1 MSTQPLSWSIPLRR
15 RFLMRW
21 SRHTVQA
28 APLVWRWDG
37 ISPSKCWGSTS
48 LARYLIQWLGKA
60 PMKPRNTLSAHP
72 RLGVKLFRRRGVRA
86 MMTLLPQLPSL
97 TRSEERRVGKE
108 CKAQSWANEHGY
120 IVYREVRD

>member
-1 MSTQPLSWSIPLRR
+1 
-15 RFLMRW
+15 
-21 SRHTVQA
+21 RHTVWA

-37 ISPSKCWGSTS
+37 ISPSKCWGSIS
-48 LARYLIQWLGKA
+48 LARHLIQWLGKA

-97 TRSEERRVGKE
+97 THISHLRKSSFKFLRQPPSALRLGFGEP
-108 CKAQSWANEHGY
+108 A
-120 IVYREVRD
+120 